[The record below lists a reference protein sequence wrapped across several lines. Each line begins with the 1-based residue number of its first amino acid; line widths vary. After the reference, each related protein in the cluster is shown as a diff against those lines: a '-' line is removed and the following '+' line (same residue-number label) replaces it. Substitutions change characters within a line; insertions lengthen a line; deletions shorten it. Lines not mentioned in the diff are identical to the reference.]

1 MLHHRASRR
10 RSAIA
15 RPGGAGRPRNRG
27 VESAQ
32 THGGVTDEQRFSYH
46 RREERL
52 SGYVLETGRVVLDG
66 PRDALLAD
74 ARVQRAYLGG

>member
-1 MLHHRASRR
+1 MLHHREERL

-15 RPGGAGRPRNRG
+15 RPGGAERPRNRG

-74 ARVQRAYLGG
+74 TRVQHAYLGG